1 MWWFIYFAFRCT
13 YRTGC
18 KNAETRAPCICV
30 HLYVY
35 RSIYFC
41 YLGYYICLF
50 FTFRNLQSFHQ
61 RIEMNFISRRWNVL
75 MCQVCLWSNHQSCFE
90 KNTWSDAFQVK
101 LQLALCL
108 QGPMRPLFVLENAMV
123 LWWFIYF
130 AFRCTDREVSEQDQQ
145 HPQPWFKTNTRWILN
160 HSAGLSTLR
169 HFKSLSRSFN
179 TSTSVAGQLQ
189 GQRAFQWSEDF
200 CHCGVPVCFFLINL
214 MSHARQWEHRS
225 GFIGDFYYDVGL
237 LFSSAYGFVLFS
249 VCLHQKRQ

>member
-1 MWWFIYFAFRCT
+1 MPRPERPVYVCT
-13 YRTGC
+13 YMFIDLYTFVIWDIIYVCFSLSEICKVFINELKWISFLEDETFWCAKFFCDPIISHVLKRT
-18 KNAETRAPCICV
+18 
-30 HLYVY
+30 
-35 RSIYFC
+35 
-41 YLGYYICLF
+41 
-50 FTFRNLQSFHQ
+50 Q
-61 RIEMNFISRRWNVL
+61 
-75 MCQVCLWSNHQSCFE
+75 
-90 KNTWSDAFQVK
+90 NTWSDAFQVK